1 MNKRRVIVG
10 ILGAAVIGLGVLGL
24 WQQAKAN
31 AQARAYRQ
39 AYQRANPVSTNGQTA
54 YAFGN
59 GAGPTGPAPGY
70 GQGYGPGYGY
80 GMMGGAGYGR
90 GYGYGMMGG
99 AGYGPAY
106 GPGHGRMMGAY
117 WGGNLPA
124 NAVMVDKDQA
134 AKNAANYLAGLG
146 NTAQDLAVTGAPAE
160 YGRAWSFLVSE
171 KSTGHVAFRLI
182 VDKVSGF
189 ASREMGL
196 AMHWDVKYGIGGL
209 AWGTTANG
217 ATAPIQEMTV
227 KADGALKAATDFL
240 ASQSGTRLT
249 IQGSPNV
256 FYGYYEF
263 QTAGGGR
270 PGPAVLVNGYTG
282 QAAYSWLGAPK

>member
-10 ILGAAVIGLGVLGL
+10 ILGAAVIGLGVLGF
-24 WQQAKAN
+24 WQAKAN

-39 AYQRANPVSTNGQTA
+39 AYQRAIPVFTNGQTA

-59 GAGPTGPAPGY
+59 GAGPTGTAPGY

-80 GMMGGAGYGR
+80 GMMGGAGYGQ
-90 GYGYGMMGG
+90 
-99 AGYGPAY
+99 GYGPAY
-106 GPGHGRMMGAY
+106 GPGHGGMMGAY

-124 NAVMVDKDQA
+124 SAVKVDKDQA

-146 NTAQDLAVTGAPAE
+146 NTAKDLTVTGAPAE

-171 KSTGHVAFRLI
+171 KSTGHVAFRVI

-209 AWGTTANG
+209 AWGTTANPGTTANG

-240 ASQSGTRLT
+240 ASQSGTKLT

-263 QTAGGGR
+263 QTAGGGQ

-282 QAAYSWLGAPK
+282 QAAFSWLGAPK